1 MSFLFFEGKKR
12 PLTAEKTIFDYA
24 DELQVRVPT
33 SCGRSGECH
42 ECIVEVT
49 RGLDALSPCTEAESF
64 LRDNYRLA
72 CQARAIDLTTDVTVK
87 LLRRRPQI
95 LTHRPPAAM
104 PLDPLTRRIGTSI
117 YFRDQRL
124 DHYEGRIYGLAIDV
138 GTTTVVLD
146 LLDLENGLCLYT
158 SSFENPQR
166 FGGSDV
172 MHRIS
177 YDNGPN
183 HGELQKAII
192 GAINYEIRD
201 LCKSLGFR
209 RRDIYEMVMVGN
221 STMRDVFFG
230 LNVQSIGE
238 KPYRSLTEHEFRQGK
253 RTTTS
258 LNARAKDLGLQVHPQ
273 ANVYAAPLVGS
284 HVGADVAADL
294 IAIGMAEQREVVM
307 LVDIGTNTEVVVGN
321 KDRLLAA
328 SCPAGP
334 AFEGGQ
340 VTYGMPGYEGAIES
354 IVWENGQL
362 SFRTIGNVTPQG
374 ICGSGLVDLLAELL
388 RTGRMNELGVFEAG
402 SNAFMVVPERN
413 ITLSRADVSL
423 LAQAKA
429 ANFCGQWIVLR
440 NYGLVTD
447 QVSQLYLAGGF
458 ANYLN
463 TQNAVS
469 IGFIANIQPAKV
481 VKVGNAALQGAT
493 MMLLSHRK
501 RKSAEKLIQRIE
513 HVELETTPDFFDIF
527 VEGCMFKP
535 MGELPDPD
543 RS

>member
-12 PLTAEKTIFDYA
+12 PLTAENTLFDYA

-49 RGLDALSPCTEAESF
+49 QGLEALSPCTEAESF
-64 LRDNYRLA
+64 VRDNYRLA

-87 LLRRRPQI
+87 LLRRRPQV
-95 LTHRPPAAM
+95 LTHSPPVDI
-104 PLDPLTRRIGTSI
+104 PLDPLTRRVGTSI
-117 YFRDQRL
+117 YFCDQRL
-124 DHYEGRIYGLAIDV
+124 DHYGGRIYGLAIDV
-138 GTTTVVLD
+138 GTTTVVLN

-177 YDNGPN
+177 YDSSPN

-201 LCKSLGFR
+201 LCKSIGFR

-221 STMRDVFFG
+221 STMRDIFFG
-230 LNVQSIGE
+230 LNVESIGE
-238 KPYRSLTEHEFRQGK
+238 RPYRSLTEHDFRQGK

-258 LNARAKDLGLQVHPQ
+258 LNAKAKDLGLQVHPQ

-294 IAIGMAEQREVVM
+294 IAIGMDEQREVVM

-354 IVWENGQL
+354 IVWENGKL
-362 SFRTIGNVTPQG
+362 SFQTIGNVTPQG

-402 SNAFMVVPERN
+402 SNEFIVVPERS
-413 ITLSRADVSL
+413 ITLSRADTSL

-429 ANFCGQWIVLR
+429 ATFCGQWIVLC
-440 NYGLVTD
+440 NYGLVTN
-447 QVSQLYLAGGF
+447 QVTQLYLAGGF

-463 TQNAVS
+463 IQNAAS
-469 IGFIANIQPAKV
+469 IGFIANIQAAKV

-501 RKSAEKLIQRIE
+501 RESAEKLIRRIE

-535 MGELPDPD
+535 MGELPGPN
-543 RS
+543 R